1 MTDPSQPTSESKPS
15 GDAGLSDENGTQVH
29 RKARVE
35 IIEDQAGQRIDN
47 YLHGLLSNVPKS
59 RVYKM
64 LRSGEVRV
72 NGGRKKPV
80 YRLQQGDRVRIPPH
94 HAGPERAPSFISD
107 DVLVQLTDAILFEDS
122 DLLVVDKPAGLA
134 VHGGS
139 GVSFGLIEAMRRI
152 RGERLE
158 LAHRLDRDTSGVLLM
173 AKRRAALQALH
184 EAIRSGTMSKRYR
197 LIVHGRWPKDL
208 GSVRLPLRK
217 YQTQSGERRVAV
229 AADGKP
235 SETRFQLLERG
246 AEASL
251 LDADLLTGRTHQIRV
266 HAQASGH
273 PIIGDTKYASDAQSR
288 HSNRLGINRLCLHAA
303 EVILPWDR
311 GELHFVSPVP
321 DALSAAWKI
330 LSNSG

>member
-1 MTDPSQPTSESKPS
+1 MTEPSQPPPPPEPS
-15 GDAGLSDENGTQVH
+15 SAALAADTPGTGTH
-29 RKARVE
+29 HKAR
-35 IIEDQAGQRIDN
+35 IETIADQAGQRIDN
-47 YLHGLLSNVPKS
+47 YLHSLLTNVPKS

-72 NGGRKKPV
+72 NGGRKKPI
-80 YRLQQGDRVRIPPH
+80 YRLQQGDKVRIPPH
-94 HAGPERAPSFISD
+94 HTGPERAPSFISD
-107 DVLVQLTDAILFEDS
+107 DVLTQLAGAILYEDA

-152 RGERLE
+152 RDESLE
-158 LAHRLDRDTSGVLLM
+158 LAHRLDRDTSGILLM
-173 AKRRAALQALH
+173 TKRRAALQAVH
-184 EAIRSGTMSKRYR
+184 AAIRNGSMRKRYR

-235 SETRFQLLERG
+235 SETRFHALERFPQ
-246 AEASL
+246 ASL

-273 PIIGDTKYASDAQSR
+273 PIVGDVKYADDRQFQEASR
-288 HSNRLGINRLCLHAA
+288 SGINRLCLHAA
-303 EVILPWDR
+303 QVDLPWQDD
-311 GELHFVSPVP
+311 ELHFVSPLP
-321 DALSAAWKI
+321 PEMTQAWEI
-330 LSNSG
+330 MRRLD

>member
-1 MTDPSQPTSESKPS
+1 MTDPSHPPTDSQGS
-15 GDAGLSDENGTQVH
+15 GETSAAEDHAGPVR

-35 IIEDQAGQRIDN
+35 LIDDQAGQRIDN
-47 YLHGLLSNVPKS
+47 YLHSLLDNVPKS

-80 YRLQQGDRVRIPPH
+80 YRLQAGDKVRIPPH
-94 HAGPERAPSFISD
+94 HTGPERTPSFISD
-107 DVLVQLTDAILFEDS
+107 DVLAKLSDAILFEDE

-152 RGERLE
+152 RGDKLE
-158 LAHRLDRDTSGVLLM
+158 LAHRLDRDTSGVLLLT
-173 AKRRAALQALH
+173 KRRAALQVVH
-184 EAIRSGTMSKRYR
+184 EAIRNGSMSKRYR

-208 GSVRLPLRK
+208 GAVRLPLRK
-217 YQTQSGERRVAV
+217 YQTQSGERRVVV
-229 AADGKP
+229 AADGKA
-235 SETRFQLLERG
+235 SETRFHALERCSR
-246 AEASL
+246 ASL

-273 PIIGDTKYASDAQSR
+273 AIVGDVKYASDEQCQEIRQA
-288 HSNRLGINRLCLHAA
+288 GIERLCLHAA
-303 EVILPWDR
+303 EVNLPWQGSD
-311 GELHFVSPVP
+311 LQFVSPLP
-321 DALSAAWKI
+321 DALVRAWEILRKSA
-330 LSNSG
+330 